1 MKRRFLAICMATSL
15 AVGSMGAFS
24 VAHAEDTGITNIVV
38 EMVNYGFDDAD
49 LQMVE
54 DAMNEI
60 TEAEIGVHVHFLTVP
75 ISEMATKLGLQVAA
89 GEQIDLTCT
98 GLLTSPITLVNEGLL
113 QPITEY
119 INNSEVLSSKAG
131 DMLKA
136 TTVNGEIYAYPGG
149 FYTATGAAY
158 FYDKDLAEEYNIDI
172 PDHMDSEDELT
183 AIFQQVVDS
192 GMPMYPF
199 TMGDGVNTERNY
211 GITYE
216 GLGDS
221 TYASYGVVED
231 PQNGTEVVDWY
242 ETEEY
247 QKQSRTHQEWFE
259 KGYVVPDSISNGYV
273 TYDSIAQGQCFS
285 SVGAYS
291 TGTSEAFMS
300 TMTGRNIG
308 AVIIGDTLLDTTG
321 IINTSWGVPSTSEHA
336 EEAVKFVELLYSNLD
351 LLTLYRYGI
360 EGVHYVKT
368 DNSNEIAYPEGV
380 DSSSVGYGAFI
391 PLFTDEAELPVLAPL
406 TEDFYETV
414 ESLGME
420 KANVSKFL
428 GYTFDPTNV
437 STQVSA
443 VTAAVSEY
451 GPSLSCGVV
460 DFDTIYPEFIDS
472 LKAAGIDEI
481 IAENQK
487 QLDAWL
493 AAQES

>member
-1 MKRRFLAICMATSL
+1 MKRRFVAVCTAAALAA
-15 AVGSMGAFS
+15 GSMSTFS
-24 VAHAEDTGITNIVV
+24 VANAAEGDITNIVV
-38 EMVNYGFDDAD
+38 ETINYGFDDAD

-119 INNSEVLSSKAG
+119 VNNSEVLSSKAG
-131 DMLKA
+131 DLLKA
-136 TTVNGEIYAYPGG
+136 CTVNGEIYAYPGS
-149 FYTATGAAY
+149 FYTAVGAAY

-172 PDHMDSEDELT
+172 PEHLDSEDELT
-183 AIFQQVVDS
+183 DIFQQIVDS

-211 GITYE
+211 GIIYE

-221 TYASYGVVED
+221 TYASYGVVID
-231 PQNGTEVVDWY
+231 PENSTEVVDWY

-247 QKQSRTHQEWFE
+247 QKQSRTHQEWYE
-259 KGYVVPDSISNGYV
+259 NGYVVPDSISNGYV

-285 SVGAYS
+285 SVGAYG
-291 TGTSEAFMS
+291 TGTSEAFMK

-308 AVIIGDTLLDTTG
+308 AVIIGDTYLDTTG
-321 IINTSWGVPSTSEHA
+321 VINASWGVPSTSEHA
-336 EEAVKFVELLYSNLD
+336 EEAVKFVELLYSNID

-368 DNSNEIAYPEGV
+368 ENSRELTYPDGV
-380 DSSSVGYGAFI
+380 DSSSVGYGSFI
-391 PLFTDEAELPVLAPL
+391 PLFNDEAELPVLDPL

-414 ESLGME
+414 ESLGPE
-420 KANVSKFL
+420 KANVSRFL
-428 GYTFDPTNV
+428 GYSFDPSSV

-443 VTAAVSEY
+443 VTAVVSEY

-481 IAENQK
+481 IAENQR
-487 QLDAWL
+487 QLDEWL